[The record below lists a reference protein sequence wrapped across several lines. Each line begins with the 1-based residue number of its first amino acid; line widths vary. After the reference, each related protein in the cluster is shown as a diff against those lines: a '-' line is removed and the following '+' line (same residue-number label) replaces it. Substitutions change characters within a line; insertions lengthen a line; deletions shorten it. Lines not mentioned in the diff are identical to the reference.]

1 MSLRLATGQ
10 LVSHAE
16 LCARYL
22 SCSFVVTR
30 WEFRRCFPPAVAII
44 RAVLPTR
51 LKRSSDMASCV
62 AFISP
67 LAGSFDATRFMPAVM
82 IPFHNG

>member
-1 MSLRLATGQ
+1 MSLKSATGQ

-16 LCARYL
+16 SCARSL
-22 SCSFVVTR
+22 SCSFVGTR
-30 WEFRRCFPPAVAII
+30 WEYHRCFPPAVATI

-51 LKRSSDMASCV
+51 SKRSSDMASCV

-67 LAGSFDATRFMPAVM
+67 LAGSFAATRFMPAVM